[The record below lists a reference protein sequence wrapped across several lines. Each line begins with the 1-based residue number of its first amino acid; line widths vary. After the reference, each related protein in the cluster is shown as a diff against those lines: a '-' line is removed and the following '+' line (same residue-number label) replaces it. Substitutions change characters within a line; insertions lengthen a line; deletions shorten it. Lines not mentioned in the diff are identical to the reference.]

1 MTSALPRSSRV
12 VTVAR
17 KAGLIVGTMTLA
29 LALTACESARNAPKQ
44 TAGGLLGGVGG
55 AVVGAQFGGG
65 TGRLVTTAAGA
76 LVGAWLGSEVGKSL
90 DNADR
95 AALNQAQN
103 NAYAAPVGQPIA
115 WNNPQSGHYGSVT
128 PTRDGTAA
136 DGSYCRE
143 FQNTVTI
150 DGRTEHAYGTAC
162 RQPDG
167 SWKIVQ

>member
-1 MTSALPRSSRV
+1 MMPVSVRSALRKGAFALC
-12 VTVAR
+12 TV
-17 KAGLIVGTMTLA
+17 A
-29 LALTACESARNAPKQ
+29 LALSLSACESARNAPKQ
-44 TAGGLLGGVGG
+44 TAGSLLGGVGG

-65 TGRLVTTAAGA
+65 TGKLATTAAGA
-76 LVGAWLGSEVGKSL
+76 LLGAWLGSEVGKSL

-95 AALNQAQN
+95 AALQQAQSS
-103 NAYAAPVGQPIA
+103 AYAAPVGQPIT

>member
-1 MTSALPRSSRV
+1 MMPVSVRSALRKGAFALC
-12 VTVAR
+12 TV
-17 KAGLIVGTMTLA
+17 A
-29 LALTACESARNAPKQ
+29 LALSLSACESARNAPKQ

-65 TGRLVTTAAGA
+65 TGKLATTAAGA
-76 LVGAWLGSEVGKSL
+76 LLGAWLGSEVGKSL

-95 AALNQAQN
+95 AALQQAQSS
-103 NAYAAPVGQPIA
+103 AYSAPVGQPIT

-136 DGSYCRE
+136 NGSYCRE

-150 DGRTEHAYGTAC
+150 DGKTEHAYGTAC